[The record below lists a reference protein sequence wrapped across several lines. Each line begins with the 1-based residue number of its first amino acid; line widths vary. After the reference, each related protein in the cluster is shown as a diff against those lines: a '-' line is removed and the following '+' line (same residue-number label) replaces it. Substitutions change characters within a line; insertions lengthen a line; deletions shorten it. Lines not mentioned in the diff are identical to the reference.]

1 MKKFI
6 VAAAFFFVALLSFA
20 EKDKTEKFL
29 LENGIPVYIK
39 NNGESELCA
48 VYAVFKGGVE
58 NLSPETS
65 GLESAV
71 FSLMSM
77 GSKNY
82 SYEDLKS
89 FAYET
94 QGGFS
99 SYSINDGSVYGMSC
113 ISKYFGATFDRFAD
127 SFFSPEFSQREY
139 ELLMQG
145 YRQNVAQQMNDS
157 SGMLFYYMNKIIYSG
172 HPYAASTEVT
182 QDSIENITLELI
194 KKYYSSL
201 KDSRRIS
208 FVAAGNIDSE
218 KLIERLN
225 GTFGK
230 LKPLS
235 SPLREDA
242 VPEIQISG
250 KPVVLV
256 HPSADGAGHAVRA
269 FASPAVDSPDYPVAR
284 LAANIFSDLLFN
296 VVREKYGICYTPSS
310 SISASDAP
318 FGYDFFYRISNFEEL
333 SKALDEA
340 CAFMEKGLLIS
351 GKKKNGEYI
360 TEPLESRLQGYK
372 NSYINRK
379 YSTQATCAG
388 VASRMAASLLQ
399 FGNIDSS
406 DSLTEIVK
414 SCGAEDVL
422 SVFKKYWMDEP
433 SRWFA
438 VVGEELEEKA
448 EKILSEM

>member
-1 MKKFI
+1 MKKFL
-6 VAAAFFFVALLSFA
+6 VASAFFFAALISFA
-20 EKDKTEKFL
+20 AESKAEKFL

-39 NNGESELCA
+39 NNEEADLCA

-71 FSLMSM
+71 FSLMTM

-113 ISKYFGATFDRFAD
+113 ISKYFGQTFDRFAD
-127 SFFSPEFSQREY
+127 SFFYPEFSEREY

-145 YRQNVAQQMNDS
+145 YRQSVAQQMNDS

-182 QDSIENITLELI
+182 QDSIENITLDLI
-194 KKYYSSL
+194 RKHYSSL

-218 KLIERLN
+218 ELLKRLN
-225 GTFGK
+225 ETFGK
-230 LKPLS
+230 IKPLS
-235 SPLREDA
+235 SSLKNDS
-242 VPEIQISG
+242 VPGIQISG

-256 HPSADGAGHAVRA
+256 HPSADGASHAVRA

-296 VVREKYGICYTPSS
+296 IVREKYGICYTPSS
-310 SISASDAP
+310 SISSSDAP
-318 FGYDFFYRISNFEEL
+318 FGYEFFFRVSNFGEL
-333 SKALDEA
+333 SKALHEA
-340 CAFMEKGLLIS
+340 CGFMQNGVLIS

-379 YSTQATCAG
+379 YSTQATCSG
-388 VASRMAASLLQ
+388 VASRMAAGLLQ

-406 DSLTEIVK
+406 DALTEIVK
-414 SCGAEDVL
+414 KCKAEEVV

-438 VVGEELEEKA
+438 VVGAESEESV

>member
-1 MKKFI
+1 MKKFL
-6 VAAAFFFVALLSFA
+6 VASAFFFAALISFSA
-20 EKDKTEKFL
+20 ESKAEKFL

-39 NNGESELCA
+39 NNEESELCA

-113 ISKYFGATFDRFAD
+113 ISKYFDQTFDRFAD
-127 SFFSPEFSQREY
+127 SFFYPEFSERKY

-145 YRQNVAQQMNDS
+145 YSQSVAQQMNDS

-182 QDSIENITLELI
+182 QDSIENITLDLI
-194 KKYYSSL
+194 KKHYSSL

-218 KLIERLN
+218 ELLKRLN
-225 GTFGK
+225 ETFGK
-230 LKPLS
+230 IKPLS
-235 SPLREDA
+235 SSLKNDS
-242 VPEIQISG
+242 VPGIQISG

-269 FASPAVDSPDYPVAR
+269 FASPAVDSPDYLVAR

-296 VVREKYGICYTPSS
+296 IVREKYGICYTPSS
-310 SISASDAP
+310 SISSSDAP
-318 FGYDFFYRISNFEEL
+318 FGYEFFFRVSNFGEL
-333 SKALDEA
+333 SKALNEA
-340 CAFMEKGLLIS
+340 CGFMQNGVLIS

-379 YSTQATCAG
+379 YSTQATCSG
-388 VASRMAASLLQ
+388 VASRMAAGLLQ

-406 DSLTEIVK
+406 DALTEIVK
-414 SCGAEDVL
+414 KCKAEEVV

-438 VVGEELEEKA
+438 VVGAESEESV